1 MLPDSQGALM
11 GDQAFVN
18 VKQKLP
24 LENDR
29 RANAYVEC
37 VAEANEREVGGQREV
52 AVFQQNSLNA
62 FALPDGKIGVDAVMV
77 KIPANQHQLA
87 AVLAD
92 DVAHVLEWHT
102 NERVSQEMAMRQ
114 GGWLCMI

>member
-29 RANAYVEC
+29 GANAYVEC

-62 FALPDGKIGVDAVMV
+62 FALPDGEIGVAYRHGQN
-77 KIPANQHQLA
+77 PRQSASTRGGSGGRRGA
-87 AVLAD
+87 RAG
-92 DVAHVLEWHT
+92 VAYE
-102 NERVSQEMAMRQ
+102 
-114 GGWLCMI
+114 

>member
-1 MLPDSQGALM
+1 M

-18 VKQKLP
+18 RKQKLP
-24 LENDR
+24 LESDR

-37 VAEANEREVGGQREV
+37 VAEAIEARGGRPMRGRCIPAE
-52 AVFQQNSLNA
+52 LPPNA
-62 FALPDGKIGVDAVMV
+62 FALPDGKIGVHTGMG

-92 DVAHVLEWHT
+92 DVAHVLARHT

-114 GGWLCMI
+114 GGSA